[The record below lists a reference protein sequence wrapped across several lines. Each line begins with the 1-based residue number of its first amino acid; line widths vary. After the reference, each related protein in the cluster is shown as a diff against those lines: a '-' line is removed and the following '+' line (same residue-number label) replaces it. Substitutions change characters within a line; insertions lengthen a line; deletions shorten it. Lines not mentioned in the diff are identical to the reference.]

1 MRGQGMIVG
10 MGTDI
15 VDIDRI
21 RAGLERHGRRYAAK
35 ILTSAELE
43 LLAPAD
49 SLPAASRLAGRFA
62 AKEAAV
68 KALGTGFSDGIG
80 LHDVE
85 ILADPHG
92 KPLLIFAARAE
103 ARRLELGARRSHIS
117 ISHERQHAVALVIL
131 ED

>member
-1 MRGQGMIVG
+1 MG

-15 VDIDRI
+15 VEIDRI
-21 RAGLERHGRRYAAK
+21 RAGLERFGRRYAAR
-35 ILTSAELE
+35 ILGPAELE

-49 SLPAASRLAGRFA
+49 GLPAASRLAGRFA

-80 LHDVE
+80 PRDME
-85 ILADPHG
+85 ILADGHG
-92 KPLLIFAARAE
+92 KPLLVFSARAE
-103 ARRLELGARRSHIS
+103 ARRLTLGARRSHIS
-117 ISHERQHAVALVIL
+117 ISHERHYAVATVIL